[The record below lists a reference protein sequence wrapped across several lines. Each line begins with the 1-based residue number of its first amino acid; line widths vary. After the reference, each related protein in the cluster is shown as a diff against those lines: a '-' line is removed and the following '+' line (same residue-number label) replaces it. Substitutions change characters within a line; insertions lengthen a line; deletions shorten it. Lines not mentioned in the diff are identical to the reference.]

1 MFQSH
6 KTQANWLM
14 DYTVTRVLL
23 DRITKS
29 CRRKITNELSVF
41 TLRANEIEMLTDLE
55 VKVNF
60 KLIKLKEI
68 LDYFKR

>member
-1 MFQSH
+1 M
-6 KTQANWLM
+6 
-14 DYTVTRVLL
+14 